1 MKTTISLILEDKNLE
16 NLEKVADKETRS
28 RSNMLNRILE
38 EYFERPKEAV
48 KDEEI

>member
-16 NLEKVADKETRS
+16 NLEKVAEKENRS

-38 EYFERPKEAV
+38 EHFQASNEAV
-48 KDEEI
+48 KNEEF

>member
-16 NLEKVADKETRS
+16 NLEKVAEKENRS

-38 EYFERPKEAV
+38 EHFQAFSEAV
-48 KDEEI
+48 KDEEF

>member
-16 NLEKVADKETRS
+16 NLEKIAEKENRS

-38 EYFERPKEAV
+38 EHFEVPKEAI